1 LIEAPIRGRPVLFKV
16 LGWSTILRNRG
27 SELSPFIV
35 LVALWGILF
44 LQFLTGHR
52 LISFDSLDAF
62 YEAAYFNSQ
71 TLRHG
76 HLPWWNPYIYSGYPQ
91 IADPQGMMFSPL
103 LMLLMV
109 VVETPGVA
117 WFDFVVLLHL
127 LIGGWGCLALCR
139 SYRLAPVAG
148 LLVAVVYMTGGAASA
163 RLQHTPI
170 ILAYGY
176 LPWLMYTTR
185 QFLRYPN
192 RTKATSMGLVVGALL
207 THLVQATFIFGLFI
221 FAYAIATV
229 TAARGDT
236 NSPSSGRLVW
246 GLALAMGVALLIAG
260 LQIAATL
267 AVLPLSTR
275 GAFPFDVVS
284 AAALSPKSFLTIIW
298 PNGYGN
304 LHGTYSGV
312 ADPTESMLYVGIIP
326 CCVLLLGLGRALGS
340 AETRIDKFV
349 LLGGLVFAAAYTLG
363 ASTPLYKVLYST
375 VPGMSLFRR
384 PSDATFLFNFCVA
397 LLAGF
402 SASSLVSHSTSA
414 SQRRAGFAI
423 LSIAA
428 AWYFAIALAEWAKK
442 SGGYWP
448 IALLGAIAA
457 LFALVVIRR
466 NNTQSMLIVGI
477 TLLMVGDMRVFTLP
491 NRLNS
496 SDSDLAR
503 FFDAPG
509 AIMQVMKAD
518 LVRNPGTLPFR
529 IEATMTTDNLWAN
542 GGLVHG
548 LSSTQGYNP
557 LRMRDY
563 GEIFGAQE
571 SALTPR
577 PFTPALPSLDSPLF
591 SLAGTRYVVT
601 AAPIEELAA
610 GNVNGHFEKVSTERG
625 LTLWR
630 NKVAYDRLLAP
641 IQGKLV
647 PVGERPTA
655 THFQNVDFN
664 RTLVLYPR
672 DSGEAD
678 ELLHLIDDCR
688 GKATFSDVS
697 ASNNNLEFNVSAE
710 VPSWIAVSDLDFPGW
725 EAFVDE
731 RAVHM
736 WRANGLFRALCVP
749 AGKHRLK
756 YSFSV
761 SALLK
766 SLSHRPYAP

>member
-1 LIEAPIRGRPVLFKV
+1 
-16 LGWSTILRNRG
+16 
-27 SELSPFIV
+27 
-35 LVALWGILF
+35 
-44 LQFLTGHR
+44 
-52 LISFDSLDAF
+52 
-62 YEAAYFNSQ
+62 
-71 TLRHG
+71 
-76 HLPWWNPYIYSGYPQ
+76 
-91 IADPQGMMFSPL
+91 
-103 LMLLMV
+103 
-109 VVETPGVA
+109 
-117 WFDFVVLLHL
+117 
-127 LIGGWGCLALCR
+127 
-139 SYRLAPVAG
+139 
-148 LLVAVVYMTGGAASA
+148 
-163 RLQHTPI
+163 
-170 ILAYGY
+170 
-176 LPWLMYTTR
+176 
-185 QFLRYPN
+185 
-192 RTKATSMGLVVGALL
+192 
-207 THLVQATFIFGLFI
+207 
-221 FAYAIATV
+221 
-229 TAARGDT
+229 
-236 NSPSSGRLVW
+236 
-246 GLALAMGVALLIAG
+246 
-260 LQIAATL
+260 
-267 AVLPLSTR
+267 
-275 GAFPFDVVS
+275 
-284 AAALSPKSFLTIIW
+284 
-298 PNGYGN
+298 
-304 LHGTYSGV
+304 
-312 ADPTESMLYVGIIP
+312 
-326 CCVLLLGLGRALGS
+326 
-340 AETRIDKFV
+340 
-349 LLGGLVFAAAYTLG
+349 
-363 ASTPLYKVLYST
+363 
-375 VPGMSLFRR
+375 
-384 PSDATFLFNFCVA
+384 
-397 LLAGF
+397 
-402 SASSLVSHSTSA
+402 
-414 SQRRAGFAI
+414 
-423 LSIAA
+423 
-428 AWYFAIALAEWAKK
+428 
-442 SGGYWP
+442 
-448 IALLGAIAA
+448 
-457 LFALVVIRR
+457 
-466 NNTQSMLIVGI
+466 
-477 TLLMVGDMRVFTLP
+477 
-491 NRLNS
+491 
-496 SDSDLAR
+496 
-503 FFDAPG
+503 
-509 AIMQVMKAD
+509 
-518 LVRNPGTLPFR
+518 
-529 IEATMTTDNLWAN
+529 MTTDNLWAN